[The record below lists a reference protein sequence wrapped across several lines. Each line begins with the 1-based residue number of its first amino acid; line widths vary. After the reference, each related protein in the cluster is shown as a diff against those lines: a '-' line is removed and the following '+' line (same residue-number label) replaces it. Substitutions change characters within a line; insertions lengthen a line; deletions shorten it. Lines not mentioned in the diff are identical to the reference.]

1 MTVDPRLQL
10 TPGEYLIH
18 PDGSASKVVDR
29 RNMTVDEILATGQY
43 RDRRGRAW
51 SAAREGWTNF
61 DLRTRTI
68 TFLRRE
74 HMRLLIERDQHR
86 DVCPTLCICDDHP
99 VPFVQASEFIGFGEY
114 AVVDTR
120 ISSDE
125 PQERFD
131 TLPEAMDAARA
142 LAVGE

>member
-1 MTVDPRLQL
+1 
-10 TPGEYLIH
+10 
-18 PDGSASKVVDR
+18 
-29 RNMTVDEILATGQY
+29 MTVDEILIGHEY
-43 RDRRGRAW
+43 LDRRGRRWQKLIEPA
-51 SAAREGWTNF
+51 GWVNMSEHRF
-61 DLRTRTI
+61 LTRNQ
-68 TFLRRE
+68 
-74 HMRLLIERDQHR
+74 MRLLIERDQHR
-86 DVCPTLCICDDHP
+86 DVCPTLRICDDHP

-131 TLPEAMDAARA
+131 TLPAAMDAARA